1 VGEGGENR
9 VDGQRDKGVY
19 SGVVMKGS
27 SQYAK
32 KIQRLYRAL
41 KRRLGKASILTYDE
55 PVDALVY
62 AVVSEKVTES
72 QAGSAIKRIK
82 ENFVDFTDLR
92 VARPEEI
99 CEVLGQDFP
108 FAHETATTLVS
119 ALMAVFNKYN
129 MLSLQ
134 GLRKL
139 GKRPAKMMLE
149 KLAGV
154 TPFIVDYCMLT
165 SLGGHAIPVTPKM
178 LEYLKANGL
187 SDAEADYEETE
198 GFLSRQIAM
207 KNAYEFYWLLRRESE
222 LPKARKSP
230 RENKRKKRKGNKD

>member
-1 VGEGGENR
+1 
-9 VDGQRDKGVY
+9 
-19 SGVVMKGS
+19 MKDS

-32 KIQRLYRAL
+32 KIQKLYRVL
-41 KRRLGKASILTYDE
+41 KGRAGKVAVLTYEE

-62 AVVSEKVTES
+62 AVVSQKSTES
-72 QAGSAIKRIK
+72 QTESAIKK
-82 ENFVDFTDLR
+82 LKADFVDFNDVR

-99 CEVLGQDFP
+99 SEVLGQDFP
-108 FAHETATTLVS
+108 FAQEAAATLAS
-119 ALMAVFNKYN
+119 LLMAVFNKYN
-129 MLSLQ
+129 MLNLQ

-165 SLGGHAIPVTPKM
+165 SLGGHAIPLTPQM

-187 SDAEADYEETE
+187 IDAEASYEDVE

-207 KNAYEFYWLLRRESE
+207 KNAYEFYSLLRRESE
-222 LPKARKSP
+222 SPKAVKSP
-230 RENKRKKRKGNKD
+230 KESKGKKRKE

>member
-1 VGEGGENR
+1 
-9 VDGQRDKGVY
+9 
-19 SGVVMKGS
+19 MKDS

-32 KIQRLYRAL
+32 KVQRLYRKL
-41 KRRLGKASILTYDE
+41 KRRAGKGAVLTYEE

-62 AVVSEKVTES
+62 AVVSEKITES
-72 QAGSAIKRIK
+72 QAESAIKK
-82 ENFVDFTDLR
+82 LKDNFVDFNDLR

-99 CEVLGQDFP
+99 SEVLGQDFP
-108 FAHETATTLVS
+108 FAHEIATTLVTS
-119 ALMAVFNKYN
+119 LMAVFNKYN

-165 SLGGHAIPVTPKM
+165 SMEGQ
-178 LEYLKANGL
+178 
-187 SDAEADYEETE
+187 E

-207 KNAYEFYWLLRRESE
+207 KNAYEFYSLLRRESE
-222 LPKARKSP
+222 SPKVSKSSK
-230 RENKRKKRKGNKD
+230 ENKRKKRKG

>member
-1 VGEGGENR
+1 
-9 VDGQRDKGVY
+9 
-19 SGVVMKGS
+19 MKDS

-32 KIQRLYRAL
+32 KVQRLYRKL
-41 KRRLGKASILTYDE
+41 KRRLGKGDVLTYEE

-62 AVVSEKVTES
+62 AVVSEKITES
-72 QAGSAIKRIK
+72 QAEAAIKKLR
-82 ENFVDFTDLR
+82 ENFVDFNDLR

-99 CEVLGQDFP
+99 SEVLGQDFP
-108 FAHETATTLVS
+108 FAHEIATTLVTS
-119 ALMAVFNKYN
+119 LMAVFNKYN
-129 MLSLQ
+129 LLSLQ

-165 SLGGHAIPVTPKM
+165 SMEGHAIPLTPKM
-178 LEYLKANGL
+178 FEYLKAKELIN
-187 SDAEADYEETE
+187 AEAGYEEVE

-207 KNAYEFYWLLRRESE
+207 KNAYEFYSLLRRESE
-222 LPKARKSP
+222 SPKTSKSSK
-230 RENKRKKRKGNKD
+230 ENKRKKRKG